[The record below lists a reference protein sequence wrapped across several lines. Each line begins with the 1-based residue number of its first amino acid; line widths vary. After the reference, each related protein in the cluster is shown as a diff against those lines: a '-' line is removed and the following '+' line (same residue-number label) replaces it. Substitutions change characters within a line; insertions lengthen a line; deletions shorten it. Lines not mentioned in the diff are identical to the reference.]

1 MLFKDFFIGTSFF
14 GVLPI
19 VLPFRKALVSPVLLV
34 PKYGLKT
41 QWLINGSHRK
51 RAKKNFVTFLRQS
64 WFFFRPWLKGPQGG
78 CIGPLKKN
86 LCNGPWN
93 TENFAKMYFFQK
105 VTPHFFYISEIY
117 IQKLK
122 LFAFWALQNSQIFPR
137 CNFGN
142 LEKLENFAMLRK
154 QKV

>member
-1 MLFKDFFIGTSFF
+1 MLNMLFKDFFIGTSFF

-19 VLPFRKALVSPVLLV
+19 VLPFRKALVSPVPLV
-34 PKYGLKT
+34 TRYGLKT
-41 QWLINGSHRK
+41 QRLIRGSPHK
-51 RAKKNFVTFLRQS
+51 KAKKYFVTFLRQS
-64 WFFFRPWLKGPQGG
+64 RFFFRLWQKGPQGG

-122 LFAFWALQNSQIFPR
+122 LFAF
-137 CNFGN
+137 
-142 LEKLENFAMLRK
+142 
-154 QKV
+154 

>member
-1 MLFKDFFIGTSFF
+1 MLFKDLSLETSFF
-14 GVLPI
+14 GVLPN

-51 RAKKNFVTFLRQS
+51 RAKKNFVTFLDQVR
-64 WFFFRPWLKGPQGG
+64 FFFRPWLKGPQGG

-93 TENFAKMYFFQK
+93 TENFCKNVFFSESN
-105 VTPHFFYISEIY
+105 PPFFYISEIY

-122 LFAFWALQNSQIFPR
+122 LFAF
-137 CNFGN
+137 
-142 LEKLENFAMLRK
+142 
-154 QKV
+154 